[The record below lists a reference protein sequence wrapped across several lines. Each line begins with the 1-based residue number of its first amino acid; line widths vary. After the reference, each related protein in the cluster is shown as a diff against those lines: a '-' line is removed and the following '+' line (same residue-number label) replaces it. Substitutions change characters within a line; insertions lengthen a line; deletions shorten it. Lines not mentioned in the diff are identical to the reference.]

1 MLAQET
7 AGMRSLVMHSMAHER
22 LRKPSLPEVVSDAL
36 SDFADLFRKELW
48 LAQAEL
54 SSNVST
60 KLRGSIW
67 LALAGLFAL
76 LAFAL
81 ILGGL
86 VSWITTFDVSLHF
99 AFLSVAAGVGLVAVL
114 AYAAG
119 RSEAKAELIPSRT
132 ISQVK
137 QDIETTKEQLT

>member
-1 MLAQET
+1 
-7 AGMRSLVMHSMAHER
+7 MARDR
-22 LRKPSLPEVVSDAL
+22 LRKSSLPEVLSDAL
-36 SDFADLFRKELW
+36 SDFADLFRKELR

-60 KLRGSIW
+60 KLRSSIW
-67 LALAGLFAL
+67 LAIAGLFAL
-76 LAFAL
+76 LALAL

-86 VSWITTFDVSLHF
+86 VAWITTFDVSLHF
-99 AFLSVAAGVGLVAVL
+99 AFLIVAAGVGLVAVL

-119 RSEAKAELIPSRT
+119 RSEAHAELIPSRT

>member
-1 MLAQET
+1 ML
-7 AGMRSLVMHSMAHER
+7 
-22 LRKPSLPEVVSDAL
+22 SDAL
-36 SDFADLFRKELW
+36 SDFADLFRKELR

-67 LALAGLFAL
+67 LAIAGLFAL
-76 LAFAL
+76 LALAL

-86 VSWITTFDVSLHF
+86 VAWITTFDVSLHF
-99 AFLSVAAGVGLVAVL
+99 AFLIVAAGVGLVAVL

-119 RSEAKAELIPSRT
+119 RSEAHAELIPSRT

>member
-1 MLAQET
+1 
-7 AGMRSLVMHSMAHER
+7 MARDR
-22 LRKPSLPEVVSDAL
+22 LRKPSLPEVLSDAL
-36 SDFADLFRKELW
+36 SDFADLFRKELR

-60 KLRGSIW
+60 KLRGIW

-119 RSEAKAELIPSRT
+119 RSEAQAELIPSRT

>member
-1 MLAQET
+1 
-7 AGMRSLVMHSMAHER
+7 MARDR
-22 LRKPSLPEVVSDAL
+22 LRKSSLPEVLSDAL
-36 SDFADLFRKELW
+36 SDFADLFRKELR

-67 LALAGLFAL
+67 LAIAGLFAL
-76 LAFAL
+76 LALAL

-86 VSWITTFDVSLHF
+86 VAWITTFGVSLHF
-99 AFLSVAAGVGLVAVL
+99 AFLIVAAGVGLVAVL

-119 RSEAKAELIPSRT
+119 RSEAQAELIPSRT

>member
-1 MLAQET
+1 M
-7 AGMRSLVMHSMAHER
+7 SLLRHYMARER
-22 LRKPSLPEVVSDAL
+22 LRKPSLPEVLSAAL
-36 SDFADLFRKELW
+36 SDFADLFRKELR

-67 LALAGLFAL
+67 LAIAGLFAL
-76 LAFAL
+76 LALAL
-81 ILGGL
+81 ILCSL
-86 VSWITTFDVSLHF
+86 VAWITTFGVSLHF
-99 AFLSVAAGVGLVAVL
+99 AFLIVAAGVGLAAVL

-119 RSEAKAELIPSRT
+119 RSEVQAELVPSRT
-132 ISQVK
+132 INQVK